1 MFVYNLHPPSRFTI
15 QVTTRTH
22 TLPLLAPPFN
32 KRGMAFYV
40 HWSPFDRERERRG
53 RGGRGVRP
61 SIIISRLTNP
71 EGRGG
76 MTTIIIQYW
85 GKGRMEE
92 KGGNREGRKE
102 RKKKELT
109 PRPYITWEFCWALS
123 TKEEI
128 NLLCMPPPSRLSATA
143 CHLCSAALSHCCG
156 RQLNLLVCAF
166 PIIWLLHTTC

>member
-1 MFVYNLHPPSRFTI
+1 MRL
-15 QVTTRTH
+15 
-22 TLPLLAPPFN
+22 
-32 KRGMAFYV
+32 
-40 HWSPFDRERERRG
+40 
-53 RGGRGVRP
+53 

-128 NLLCMPPPSRLSATA
+128 NL
-143 CHLCSAALSHCCG
+143 
-156 RQLNLLVCAF
+156 
-166 PIIWLLHTTC
+166 